1 MASGIARALTGGDGG
16 KFNSLVPTA
25 LGKSKRPSNVAGK
38 LQGLEDRVQTLESSG
53 GGTGAAPEMGQL
65 ASAAAPTTPGE
76 AAVDQAVGVG
86 AQLPSEESITTG
98 RFSDQ
103 ALSTANQ
110 VYGGEQARQASVG
123 QLPAAVAGT
132 NEQTTNDI
140 QQMINEQSIQA

>member
-1 MASGIARALTGGDGG
+1 M
-16 KFNSLVPTA
+16 
-25 LGKSKRPSNVAGK
+25 
-38 LQGLEDRVQTLESSG
+38 
-53 GGTGAAPEMGQL
+53 
-65 ASAAAPTTPGE
+65 
-76 AAVDQAVGVG
+76 DQAVGVG

-123 QLPAAVAGT
+123 QIPAAVAGA

>member
-1 MASGIARALTGGDGG
+1 MASGIARALTGGGG
-16 KFNSLVPTA
+16 GNTNSGIAGLA
-25 LGKSKRPSNVAGK
+25 SKLKRPGNVAGK

-53 GGTGAAPEMGQL
+53 GGTGAAAEMGQL

-123 QLPAAVAGT
+123 QIPAAVAGA
-132 NEQTTNDI
+132 NDQTTNDI